1 MASGG
6 RIERQAGGGIAA
18 LLQQLAAQHAQQYGQ
33 MPGGPGTEAQSRIKH
48 TLQMPSAEAQRRLS
62 PGSLPPKQQGGI
74 QSGLN
79 AGAQFANLY
88 KSGKELKKDVTDFFK
103 KEPEVPPEVKGA
115 SSTTVTKTTEPGAAP
130 AGARTEL
137 QPGSQQADLQ
147 DIGEAN
153 TGLAPPQNDI
163 ASLASNYTPDEELDA
178 LSSFGG
184 GGGDFFSAFAARG
197 GRINRYAGGRAG
209 YRAGGLPSGLAPEE
223 GIDIPDDMPGY
234 KLGEGMPKPGGGGG
248 GGGGALSAVGTAVG
262 VASAAAK
269 ILPFL
274 IGLSDSRVKHH
285 KEPIGEL
292 FDGQKVYRYDFGDGR
307 TEIGLLAQQ
316 VEKRHPD
323 AVSTMGGLKFVD
335 YDKATS
341 RVKKQGGGG
350 LGDILDLDEERR
362 ADAEPMREEERGLN
376 PKRLQLAAL
385 ERAETMSDAAP
396 MRLDAGT
403 PPVEGGLGAGQG
415 DLLGAAR
422 AAARGTFGR
431 EATGLNPVQ
440 MAAVAPDASATPRGR
455 PESSETPAVVAQARP
470 APDAVPT
477 RPPSRPAETDNLS
490 PQALRAYTIERAKAL
505 GMDPDFAA
513 KVFQGESGFRANAK
527 GDDGSSFGVAQLHYG
542 NTSERY
548 PRPGL
553 GDVFTRETGLDARD
567 PNNARA
573 VIDWSLKHASENG
586 WNAWTVA
593 RNLKAGGDKSS
604 SVDKALDVSSRYTKG
619 PWEKIGEKTGIPE
632 MMRDER
638 VFVPLLAGIGSMLAS
653 DKPRFSQALGEGLAG
668 AAGAY
673 GAVRGQTQDIA
684 EGVAREGLTK
694 AQTSRSRILETGTG
708 RAFLFYVDQ
717 NGQEQMMDLD
727 EAYKRLDEG
736 TLPPLDPA
744 TSEQLRE
751 KAKGRGTAQAPPTQL
766 RPGVQGEGGTPEPA
780 KPSSVVPPVV
790 EGLSPE
796 DMEAA
801 QRWRQESRGKTP
813 SWVSGYADIYT
824 PQQKRAEGAR
834 EFQSQFTPMA
844 AALASA
850 PSTGTLAPGAL
861 QSALR
866 PIVGYVNSLSSTLG
880 VDAKIKEEDF
890 AKREEALKY
899 ISRLRTAATERADM
913 KAVSALDA
921 IAAGY
926 PSDTNTKRGIAKLL
940 AGMQVE
946 TSREVDKNEYYQ
958 KFKEAAERGQRGA
971 LVANRSGS
979 FANLEEKFAKD
990 RAAVEAKEKEG
1001 LERMYLQP
1009 AIVTRNGQKMYY
1021 GQTGKLIS
1029 ADDVA
1034 RGTDRPMTW
1043 SEIVIKKGADLTPS
1057 QKSFVQKEFG
1067 YNPEKGRSPS
1077 ILRHFG
1083 Q

>member
-1 MASGG
+1 MA
-6 RIERQAGGGIAA
+6 
-18 LLQQLAAQHAQQYGQ
+18 
-33 MPGGPGTEAQSRIKH
+33 GGPGTEPHSRIKH
-48 TLQMPSAEAQRRLS
+48 TLTMPSAEAQRRLS

-115 SSTTVTKTTEPGAAP
+115 SSTTTTKTTEPGAAP
-130 AGARTEL
+130 AGARA
-137 QPGSQQADLQ
+137 GASVSQQADLQ
-147 DIGEAN
+147 DQTSGAASRAFDIGEAN
-153 TGLAPPQNDI
+153 TRLAPPQNDI
-163 ASLASNYTPDEELDA
+163 GSLASNYTPDEELDA

-197 GRINRYAGGRAG
+197 GRINRYAGGRTG

-223 GIDIPDDMPGY
+223 GIDIPDEMPGY
-234 KLGEGMPKPGGGGG
+234 KLGEGLPKPGGGGG
-248 GGGGALSAVGTAVG
+248 GGGGGAGGALSAVGTAVG
-262 VASAAAK
+262 VASTIAK
-269 ILPFL
+269 IIPFL
-274 IGLSDSRVKHH
+274 AGLSDSRVKHH

-307 TEIGLLAQQ
+307 TEIGLLAQE
-316 VEKRHPD
+316 VEKHHPG
-323 AVSTMGGLKFVD
+323 AVRTMGGLKFVD

-350 LGDILDLDEERR
+350 LGDIFELDEERR
-362 ADAEPMREEERGLN
+362 VEPVAEEERGLN
-376 PKRLQLAAL
+376 PKRVQLAANL
-385 ERAETMSDAAP
+385 RSETMSDADP
-396 MRLDAGT
+396 I
-403 PPVEGGLGAGQG
+403 GLGAGQG
-415 DLLGAAR
+415 DLLGAAL
-422 AAARGTFGR
+422 AAARGTFGG
-431 EATGLNPVQ
+431 EATGLDPVRL
-440 MAAVAPDASATPRGR
+440 AAVAPDRSSTPRGR
-455 PESSETPAVVAQARP
+455 SEDSTTPAVVAQARP
-470 APDAVPT
+470 APDAVPA
-477 RPPSRPAETDNLS
+477 RPPARSAETDSLS
-490 PQALRAYTIERAKAL
+490 PQALRAYTMERAKAL

-527 GDDGSSFGVAQLHYG
+527 GDDNSSFGVAQLHYG

-573 VIDWSLKHASENG
+573 VIDWSLKHANENG

-593 RNLKAGGDKSS
+593 RNLKAGGDKSP
-604 SVDKALDVSSRYTKG
+604 VDRATQIASNYTKG
-619 PWEKIGEKTGIPE
+619 PWEKIGEKAKIPE

-638 VFVPLLAGIGSMLAS
+638 VFVPLIAGIGSMLAS

-684 EGVAREGLTK
+684 NKQASEKLLGVQTAGARFKPLGDGRVLYLNGDDWIDIGKAYDLMERGELKNIDPQTADQIRSMYYESKKGGASAPAGVAPST
-694 AQTSRSRILETGTG
+694 T
-708 RAFLFYVDQ
+708 
-717 NGQEQMMDLD
+717 
-727 EAYKRLDEG
+727 
-736 TLPPLDPA
+736 PPA
-744 TSEQLRE
+744 TSPTTDSGETPTGSER
-751 KAKGRGTAQAPPTQL
+751 PPTS
-766 RPGVQGEGGTPEPA
+766 TA
-780 KPSSVVPPVV
+780 PSVA
-790 EGLSPE
+790 GLSPE

-801 QRWRQESRGKTP
+801 QRWRQESRGKPTT
-813 SWVSGYADIYT
+813 WVSGYRDIYT
-824 PQQKRAEGAR
+824 PQQQRAEGAR
-834 EFQSQFTPMA
+834 DFQSQFTPMA

-850 PSTGTLAPGAL
+850 PATGTLAPGAL

-866 PIVGYVNSLSSTLG
+866 PIVGYVNSLASTLN
-880 VDAKIKEEDF
+880 VNATINEDDF

-926 PSDTNTKRGIAKLL
+926 PSDTNSKKGIAKLL
-940 AGMQVE
+940 SGMQVE
-946 TSREVDKNEYYQ
+946 TSREIDKNDYYQ
-958 KFKEAAERGQRGA
+958 RFREAAERGQGSA
-971 LVANRSGS
+971 TVANRSGS
-979 FANLEEKFAKD
+979 FANLEERFAKD

-1057 QKSFVQKEFG
+1057 QKSFVQREFG